1 MPCLQ
6 FFYIANVSF
15 NAIRENKILSK
26 ISEFA
31 VLKIDLGGV
40 QHIVQ
45 HILGQLFRWTFDSS
59 PVKIGQNHGTI

>member
-1 MPCLQ
+1 MPCSQ

-40 QHIVQ
+40 QYIVQ
-45 HILGQLFRWTFDSS
+45 HIFTLSLLGPTFSMDF
-59 PVKIGQNHGTI
+59 